1 MRMRIAL
8 GDVIREIR
16 LEQGRT
22 LRDVSK
28 QVPMALGYL
37 SEIERGQ
44 KDVSSEI
51 LDNLAVALKVPTYQL
66 IIEAGYLMVGT
77 PSFVPVEL
85 ELERV

>member
-1 MRMRIAL
+1 MRMRTAL

-16 LEQGRT
+16 TEQGRT
-22 LRDVSK
+22 LRDVAK
-28 QVPMALGYL
+28 GVPMALGYL

-44 KDVSSEI
+44 KEISSEI
-51 LDNLAVALKVPTYQL
+51 LDDLANALRVPTYQL
-66 IIEAGYLMVGT
+66 IIEAGYLMGGT

>member
-1 MRMRIAL
+1 MRMRTAL

-16 LEQGRT
+16 TEQGRT
-22 LRDVSK
+22 LRDVSTR
-28 QVPMALGYL
+28 VPMALGYL

-51 LDNLAVALKVPTYQL
+51 LENIAVALRVPTYHL
-66 IIEAGYLMVGT
+66 IIEAGYLMGGT